1 MRCDQ
6 EPTQR
11 RCLER
16 RSGAKPGDLPL
27 CEAHTSSSVPAMLPP
42 ALPPTLPT
50 GALKP
55 ARSILAPFLSIVL
68 VLFVG
73 SAVIS
78 FLSDSLFF
86 FFHRQD
92 LAAIDALALLLI
104 LVMGFVTYGLMALFP
119 GIPKRFFL
127 PVSLFIP
134 VAGIT
139 LLPLFVYFS
148 KQAPLIVLGAALGQ
162 FLLGLF
168 IVHRMQGGWKFCWPL
183 FPQRLLADR
192 KFSFGNLTSFVLAGV
207 FLLLPALV
215 FFGAWSA
222 QLAVDHFTAGFVA
235 LRPSGLIMQVRKYV
249 RDDGKKIM
257 LVPMSHI
264 GEPKFYRDLAA
275 SFPADSVVLMEGVT
289 DNQKVA
295 PAPLDYSRAAASVGA
310 VEQKKAFRPQGEIV
324 AADVDMS
331 SFSPATLDLLKVA
344 ILVHSKGVTAET
356 LPFLMKPTPPD
367 LQEQLVGDLLTK
379 RNQHLLGVLRERLP
393 KSDQIIVP
401 WGAAHMPE
409 ISREILKL
417 GFRQVETQEYVA
429 IRFGS

>member
-1 MRCDQ
+1 MSS
-6 EPTQR
+6 PT
-11 RCLER
+11 
-16 RSGAKPGDLPL
+16 
-27 CEAHTSSSVPAMLPP
+27 LPP
-42 ALPPTLPT
+42 PLPT
-50 GALKP
+50 GASKP
-55 ARSILAPFLSIVL
+55 AGSILATFLSLVL

-78 FLSDSLFF
+78 FLSDSLIL

-92 LAAIDALALLLI
+92 LAVTDGLTLLLM

-119 GIPKRFFL
+119 AIPKRIFL
-127 PVSLFIP
+127 PVSLFLP
-134 VAGIT
+134 VAGIG
-139 LLPLFVYFS
+139 LLPLFVYFN
-148 KQAPLIVLGAALGQ
+148 KHAPLIVLGAALGQ

-168 IVHRMQGGWKFCWPL
+168 IIRRMQGGWKFRWPL
-183 FPQRLLADR
+183 FPERLLADR
-192 KFSFGNLTSFVLAGV
+192 KFSFGNLVGVVLAGV
-207 FLLLPALV
+207 LLLLPALV
-215 FFGAWSA
+215 LCGAWSA
-222 QLAVDHFTAGFVA
+222 RLAVDHFTAGFVS
-235 LRPSGLIMQVRKYV
+235 LRPSGLIVQVRQYV

-295 PAPLDYSRAAASVGA
+295 PAPIDYSRAAAAVGG
-310 VEQKKAFRPQGEIV
+310 VEQKEVFRPRGEIV

-344 ILVHSKGVTAET
+344 MLVHAKGVTAET

-367 LQEQLVGDLLTK
+367 LQEQLVDDLLTK
-379 RNQHLLGVLRERLP
+379 RNHHLLDVLRERLP
-393 KSDQIIVP
+393 NSDQIIVP

-409 ISREILKL
+409 ISREIQKL
-417 GFRQVETQEYVA
+417 GFRQVEAQEYVA
-429 IRFGS
+429 IHFGS